1 MRIAIGRQGKDG
13 PRCCRCV
20 VSNAPSLLSMY
31 YVKGVAEIGLEG
43 RYVPYTSSSVRSE
56 VMPKS

>member
-1 MRIAIGRQGKDG
+1 MRIGIGRQGKDG

-20 VSNAPSLLSMY
+20 VSKAPSLLSMY

-43 RYVPYTSSSVRSE
+43 MYLILAAL
-56 VMPKS
+56 